1 MPCPDRCPR
10 PTRRAAGLIVAAA
23 CLLAASGPV
32 ASEPAGLEGSWS
44 GGGTVVLPSG
54 ERERARCRASFRRQG
69 GNSFAMN
76 ATCATASTRIS
87 QSAALNRT
95 SANRYSGEFYNPE
108 YAVGGSIAIVV
119 SGNKLTATLSGGGG
133 SALFHLSR

>member
-1 MPCPDRCPR
+1 M
-10 PTRRAAGLIVAAA
+10 VAAA
-23 CLLAASGPV
+23 CLIAAARPA

-54 ERERARCRASFRRQG
+54 ERERARCRASFRRES
-69 GNSFAMN
+69 GNTFAMS
-76 ATCATASTRIS
+76 ATCATPSARIS
-87 QSAALNRT
+87 QSAALART

-108 YAVGGSIAIVV
+108 YAIAGSIAIIV